1 MSELRTRGEGV
12 VSHLLINTC
21 FALHRHRTKRF
32 SQMNHFYYRIY
43 NIKNVQSWDP
53 VAVHNDLFHN
63 NVKWGDYHST
73 LVKMKNQSLQV
84 EEVSPLVLVQV
95 IIIFH

>member
-1 MSELRTRGEGV
+1 LSELRTRGEGV

-63 NVKWGDYHST
+63 NVNWGDYHST
-73 LVKMKNQSLQV
+73 LVNEGPVSPSRRS
-84 EEVSPLVLVQV
+84 VSPLVLVQV
-95 IIIFH
+95 IIIFR